1 MGLGLQALLARGTVR
16 RGFGGLVAIVVV
28 ATLGLGAA
36 LTSIEAAER
45 TRSAYPDYLERADVA
60 DLVVNPVLANPRT
73 EELIETT
80 PGVRRVVSDSLLNA
94 GPMPYPGDQ
103 VGNFLQTR
111 MSQDGRYLD
120 QDRPVVRDG
129 RMIGRSGQEAFLDVE
144 GAEVLGVEVGDEMT
158 LGFFGVDPED
168 PAGDSLANPL
178 GRSRVRVVGIGT
190 FADEPLPQVGFPRT
204 RILVTPDVAAEFDC
218 LQQTPDPTD
227 EHTAD
232 ELIVELVGLD
242 CAMSYRYY
250 SIDVEGG
257 RDRAAAVSAELGR
270 RFRDENA
277 HLPAAMRQAEIG
289 YFLIP
294 SFTADDARSV
304 EQSLSPIITAL
315 RAFGVT
321 AALATVVGVLVL
333 VLRHLRRREREVAVW
348 RSLGLGAAGRSAG
361 IGIGPVAA
369 AALGALGGAVA
380 ALAASPVGPVA
391 SARTIVPRPGH
402 SLTAVTLGAGVA
414 ALFLLVVPTAVLA
427 WRTAVRART
436 GARARRRPSW
446 EASLPGSPMAA
457 LGLRVAFRGRD
468 AMPAILG
475 AASAVTV
482 VTATLVFATGLD
494 QLVDTP
500 TRFGWPF
507 DLAVLGNAGYG
518 PVDREAIA
526 ADLDRPG
533 VDGWGLATLTG
544 NLTIDGETAPILAGR
559 EGFDALV
566 AGTSVVDGHVPTG
579 ADEIG
584 IGARTAD
591 DLGVGVGDE
600 VTIGSP
606 YGEHDVQVSG
616 IVVLPTVGPL
626 ESDSTSV
633 GTGALLPA
641 PLLEATYDGAE
652 EATGMTPVEL
662 ADVSA
667 ALVVVDLA
675 PGVDPQAFVD
685 DLGEGILRWD
695 GSGAFL
701 RVYAEPLRPAAI
713 IDVAAMRGVP
723 ALLAGVFGLA
733 MIGTVVAGLISGTRA
748 RRHEIAV
755 LRALGATPRQRGL
768 SIRVHAVTTMVVGL
782 VVGLPLGVL
791 LGRLAFRYFADLL
804 GVAPDLRVAVLVLAG
819 VAGGAV
825 LVAFVTAEA
834 LSRARTTR
842 RPLPTAE
849 VETTGYR

>member
-45 TRSAYPDYLERADVA
+45 TRSAYPDDLERADVA

-168 PAGDSLANPL
+168 PAGDSLANPH

-232 ELIVELVGLD
+232 ELIVELIGLD

-427 WRTAVRART
+427 WRTAVRARA
-436 GARARRRPSW
+436 GVRARRRPSW

-494 QLVDTP
+494 QLVDAP

>member
-1 MGLGLQALLARGTVR
+1 
-16 RGFGGLVAIVVV
+16 
-28 ATLGLGAA
+28 
-36 LTSIEAAER
+36 
-45 TRSAYPDYLERADVA
+45 
-60 DLVVNPVLANPRT
+60 
-73 EELIETT
+73 
-80 PGVRRVVSDSLLNA
+80 
-94 GPMPYPGDQ
+94 
-103 VGNFLQTR
+103 
-111 MSQDGRYLD
+111 
-120 QDRPVVRDG
+120 
-129 RMIGRSGQEAFLDVE
+129 
-144 GAEVLGVEVGDEMT
+144 
-158 LGFFGVDPED
+158 
-168 PAGDSLANPL
+168 
-178 GRSRVRVVGIGT
+178 
-190 FADEPLPQVGFPRT
+190 
-204 RILVTPDVAAEFDC
+204 
-218 LQQTPDPTD
+218 
-227 EHTAD
+227 
-232 ELIVELVGLD
+232 
-242 CAMSYRYY
+242 
-250 SIDVEGG
+250 
-257 RDRAAAVSAELGR
+257 
-270 RFRDENA
+270 
-277 HLPAAMRQAEIG
+277 MRQAEIG

-427 WRTAVRART
+427 WRTAVRAHA
-436 GARARRRPSW
+436 GVRARRRPSW

-544 NLTIDGETAPILAGR
+544 NLTIDGETVPILAGR

-652 EATGMTPVEL
+652 EATGMTAVEL

-675 PGVDPQAFVD
+675 PGVDPQAFVE

-755 LRALGATPRQRGL
+755 LRALGATPRQRRSLDPGP
-768 SIRVHAVTTMVVGL
+768 RRDHDGRRPGRGPAARR
-782 VVGLPLGVL
+782 PARAPGVPVL
-791 LGRLAFRYFADLL
+791 RRPPRGGAGSPRRRPGARRRGRWRRAGRLRHRRGAEPGADDPPTPSHGRGRDDRLSL
-804 GVAPDLRVAVLVLAG
+804 TSRVSRCGRSRSRGGCRGRSPPCGRTRAAPQSRG
-819 VAGGAV
+819 VAGQVVGPVGREQDHDGVGGGGHDLAGGLDAV
-825 LVAFVTAEA
+825 DAGQVDVHQDQRRVQRSAAISTASSPEA
-834 LSRARTTR
+834 ASPTTSKPAASGSPFGR
-842 RPLPTAE
+842 RRGTAP
-849 VETTGYR
+849 GRRR